1 MFQNHIQPLSVVE
14 QRQWVRKNLSARAM
28 KIVRHT
34 QNIFCLGLRTPLA
47 LNLVCRLS
55 NRMPHDV
62 SINSIYS
69 PKHKQQMLNVCSV
82 TKLLIPILIISFADV
97 AIAEDKEI
105 KTDQITVNSSV
116 IDSRIR
122 NYPATVETYDREQIQ
137 NSVNAA
143 TPAQA
148 MKYLPSIQVRE
159 RFIGD
164 RNGII
169 ASRTIGAIS
178 SAQSMLFTDGILL
191 SNLLGNRWDYPPR
204 WGMVSPE
211 EIESISMMYGPFSSL
226 YAGNSFGGVI
236 SIHTRMPDKFET
248 HASAQSFTQNFK
260 LYGTDVTNR
269 GNHETASIGNK
280 FNDLSVWLGV
290 DRLQNTGQPMDFAI
304 SNLSSNTTLATN
316 VTGAYQDKSEKNL
329 DRLIFGAT
337 NIDNSEQL
345 NTKFKASYD
354 ITPELKANYTI
365 GVWDFNGKT
374 DVQSYLRDASG
385 NAIYSGAV
393 SFNGK
398 RYVLP
403 AMSPAKSEALH
414 IMQALEIKS
423 NSKGFFDW
431 QLTLSDYEYQKD
443 FNASSRLSGTA
454 NLNPYQSRAGIV
466 NDLSGTGWT
475 VFDARATL
483 RPQNHLIDVG
493 YHIDEYQLRSTTHST
508 SDWSSA
514 RKGNFSASSQ
524 GNTRTQAL
532 YIQDKWQLSEKWA
545 LTLGGRYEYWQ
556 ASDGSNQ
563 TSTTVANYQ
572 DKSQIKFSPKISLS
586 FEPEP
591 AWGFRAAFGQA
602 FRFPTVTELYQQL
615 SNGNNIVI
623 NNPDLKPEEVLSA
636 ELTAERRYENGL
648 IRLSGF
654 NEHKYDAL
662 ISQLN
667 VASVGTTSTYVQN
680 VDHIRTYGIEMATE
694 WKDFIISGLDMHAN
708 ATLTDAQ
715 ILQNSA
721 APSNNGN
728 VAPRIPKQLY
738 KAVATYH
745 VNQDFTLSLGARFSG
760 RQYINLDNS
769 DINPNTYRSAS
780 RFTMVDIKANYKF
793 ADRFTASLG
802 VDNLTNDKVYVSHPL
817 PQRTLYAQIKFDY

>member
-1 MFQNHIQPLSVVE
+1 MMT
-14 QRQWVRKNLSARAM
+14 R
-28 KIVRHT
+28 IV
-34 QNIFCLGLRTPLA
+34 IMMLLLGMSLQI
-47 LNLVCRLS
+47 
-55 NRMPHDV
+55 M
-62 SINSIYS
+62 
-69 PKHKQQMLNVCSV
+69 
-82 TKLLIPILIISFADV
+82 
-97 AIAEDKEI
+97 AEDKALTSETI
-105 KTDQITVNSSV
+105 VVRDMT

-122 NYPATVETYDREQIQ
+122 NYPATVETYDRQQIQ
-137 NSVNAA
+137 QNVNAA

-148 MKYLPSIQVRE
+148 MKYMPSIQVRE

-178 SAQSMLFTDGILL
+178 SAQSMLFADGILL

-304 SNLSSNTTLATN
+304 SNVSSNTTLATN

-345 NTKFKASYD
+345 NSKLKVSYD

-374 DVQSYLRDASG
+374 DVQSYLRDGSG

-414 IMQALEIKS
+414 IMQALDIKT
-423 NSKGFFDW
+423 NTKGFYDW
-431 QLTLSDYEYQKD
+431 QLTFSDYDYQKD

-475 VFDARATL
+475 VFDARVTL

-508 SDWSSA
+508 SDWASA

-563 TSTTVANYQ
+563 TINAVANYQ
-572 DKSQIKFSPKISLS
+572 DKTETKFSPKISLS
-586 FEPEP
+586 FEPVP

-802 VDNLTNDKVYVSHPL
+802 VDNLTNDKAYVSHPL

>member
-1 MFQNHIQPLSVVE
+1 MMNHQVKKMLAVFQSTNSQQHHHFQ
-14 QRQWVRKNLSARAM
+14 
-28 KIVRHT
+28 
-34 QNIFCLGLRTPLA
+34 CLGYAANPYMRFVEHCRQQIALMCRITLVAVCMSVFSQQLLA
-47 LNLVCRLS
+47 QDNQLVS
-55 NRMPHDV
+55 E
-62 SINSIYS
+62 
-69 PKHKQQMLNVCSV
+69 
-82 TKLLIPILIISFADV
+82 
-97 AIAEDKEI
+97 AIVVRDF
-105 KTDQITVNSSV
+105 S

-122 NYPATVETYDREQIQ
+122 NYPATVETYDRKQIQ
-137 NSVNAA
+137 ESVNAA

-178 SAQSMLFTDGILL
+178 SAQSMLYADGVLL

-236 SIHTRMPDKFET
+236 SIHTRMPEKFES
-248 HASAQSFTQNFK
+248 HATIQGFSQKFK
-260 LYGTDVTNR
+260 LYGSDVTNR
-269 GNHETASIGNK
+269 GNHVTASFGNK
-280 FNDLSVWLGV
+280 INDLSFWFGV
-290 DRLQNTGQPMDFAI
+290 DRLENTGQPMDFAI
-304 SNLSSNTTLATN
+304 SNLSTSTLAATN
-316 VTGAYQDKSEKNL
+316 ISGAYQDKSEKNI
-329 DRLIFGAT
+329 DRIIFGAT
-337 NIDNSEQL
+337 NIDSSEQL
-345 NTKFKASYD
+345 NAKFKASYD
-354 ITPELKANYTI
+354 ISPDVKANYI
-365 GVWDFNGKT
+365 LGVWDFDGKT
-374 DVQSYLRDASG
+374 DVQSYVRDASG
-385 NAIYSGAV
+385 RAIYNGAV
-393 SFNGK
+393 NFNGR
-398 RYVLP
+398 RYVIP

-414 IMQALEIKS
+414 IMQALDVKS

-431 QLTLSDYEYQKD
+431 QFTLSDYDYQKD
-443 FNASSRLSGTA
+443 FNSNSRLTGTL
-454 NLNPYQSRAGIV
+454 NRNPYQVRNGIV

-483 RPQNHLIDVG
+483 RPKNHLIDVG
-493 YHIDEYQLRSTTHST
+493 YHIDQYQLRSTTSNT
-508 SDWSSA
+508 NDWSA
-514 RKGNFSASSQ
+514 ATKASFNALSR

-532 YIQDKWQLSEKWA
+532 YIQDKWQIAEQWA

-556 ASDGSNQ
+556 ASDGRNQ
-563 TSTTVANYQ
+563 TTTSLANYQ
-572 DKSQIKFSPKISLS
+572 DQSQTKFSPKVSLS
-586 FEPEP
+586 FEPVP

-602 FRFPTVTELYQQL
+602 YRFPTVTELYQQL
-615 SNGNNIVI
+615 ANGNNLVI

-648 IRLSGF
+648 IRISGF

-694 WKDFIISGLDMHAN
+694 WRDFLVPGLDMHAN

-715 ILQNSA
+715 VLENLA
-721 APSNNGN
+721 APTTNGN

-745 VNQDFTLSLGARFSG
+745 VSNDFTVSLGARFSG
-760 RQYINLDNS
+760 RQFINLDNS
-769 DINPNTYRSAS
+769 DINSNTYRSAS
-780 RFTMVDIKANYKF
+780 RFTMIDIKANYQF
-793 ADRFTASLG
+793 ADRFTASVG
-802 VDNLTNDKVYVSHPL
+802 VDNLTNDKAFVSHPL
-817 PQRTLYAQIKFDY
+817 PQRTLYAQVKFDY